1 MEPIK
6 KEQIETPTLLID
18 LDILESNI
26 KTMADFLK
34 ERKAKLRPHYKSY
47 KCPTISHKQ
56 IAAGAKGIT
65 CSKVG
70 EAETLVNAGIKD
82 VYIANE
88 IVDPVKILRI
98 AGLAHGDAKIG
109 VAVDDSKNISDLSE
123 AAKKY
128 GSTIYVLIEVDVGMN
143 RCGINTPEE
152 AIVLAK
158 QIIDA
163 PGLVFEG
170 IQAYEGHLV
179 YSTEIPGYTDEYRRT
194 GVKKMIEKVSKI
206 KSVLEDNGI
215 QVKEIS
221 GAGTGTYNITG
232 DNTIWTEIQAGSYVL
247 MDNIYNR
254 VGLKFKSALTVLS
267 TIMHKRPGMAIAD
280 IGLKTCTTEQGP
292 PEIKGYPNL
301 KMFEELSEEHGLIS
315 DLNDEFTYGQ
325 KIEFIPSHC
334 CTTVNLHDQFYC
346 VRNGLL
352 EATWP
357 IAGRGKSF

>member
-6 KEQIETPTLLID
+6 KEQIETPSLLVD
-18 LDILESNI
+18 LNILENNI
-26 KTMADFLK
+26 KIMADFLK
-34 ERKAKLRPHYKSY
+34 EKKAKLRPHYKSY
-47 KCPTISHKQ
+47 RCPTISHKQ

-88 IVDPVKILRI
+88 IVDQVKILRI
-98 AGLAHGDAKIG
+98 AGLARGDAKIG
-109 VAVDDSKNISDLSE
+109 VAVDNSKNISNLSE
-123 AAKKY
+123 AAKKF

-152 AIVLAK
+152 ALTLAK
-158 QIIDA
+158 QIVDA
-163 PGLVFEG
+163 PGLIFEG

-206 KSVLEDNGI
+206 KSALENNGI
-215 QVKEIS
+215 QVNEIS

-254 VGLKFKSALTVLS
+254 VGLRFKSSLTILS
-267 TIMHKRPGMAIAD
+267 TIMHKRPGRAVAD
-280 IGLKTCTTEQGP
+280 VGLKTCTTEQGP
-292 PEIKGYPNL
+292 PEIKGYPYL
-301 KMFEELSEEHGLIS
+301 KIHGGLSEEHGKI
-315 DLNDEFTYGQ
+315 DDPNDELKYGQ

-352 EATWP
+352 ESIWP
-357 IAGRGKSF
+357 IAGRGKSL